1 MKIFDYKFIM
11 ILGMTLVIYFIYREV
26 ERLTERVNEL
36 EQITKGNQFTSIQQS
51 IDEPLQLPLPEH
63 NVVTSQEEF
72 QLPLPQQEEFQLP
85 LPPQED
91 IINEQK
97 VLSPLPEV
105 EQENV
110 EQNDIEQEYVEQENV
125 EQNDVEQEYV
135 EQYMD
140 NVVEL
145 SIPIDV
151 NDGNNM
157 VEESTNLSTPQKS
170 SESPL
175 IEESDDE
182 NIVNETIEEYSNNS
196 DDDTKIYSNDNDEDM
211 TSAMESIVELRKDN
225 DNVSNLLKNNKL
237 AELQEMAR
245 ELDISLV
252 NEETQK
258 KKTKVQLANDIVEKK
273 DN

>member
-36 EQITKGNQFTSIQQS
+36 EQITKGNQFVSIQQS
-51 IDEPLQLPLPEH
+51 NDEPLQLPLPEH
-63 NVVTSQEEF
+63 NVETQKED
-72 QLPLPQQEEFQLP
+72 FQLP
-85 LPPQED
+85 LPPQEHNNFQLPLPPQEN
-91 IINEQK
+91 NEQQI
-97 VLSPLPEV
+97 LSQLHEDV
-105 EQENV
+105 EQQDNV
-110 EQNDIEQEYVEQENV
+110 EQDNV
-125 EQNDVEQEYV
+125 KQDNVEQEYV
-135 EQYMD
+135 EQYID

-151 NDGNNM
+151 NDGNNI
-157 VEESTNLSTPQKS
+157 VEETIILSTPPKS
-170 SESPL
+170 AESTL
-175 IEESDDE
+175 IAESDDE

-211 TSAMESIVELRKDN
+211 TSAMESIVELKKEN
-225 DNVSNLLKNNKL
+225 DNISNLLKNNKL

-245 ELDISLV
+245 ELDISVV

-258 KKTKVQLANDIVEKK
+258 KKTKVQLANDIVGKK
-273 DN
+273 NN